1 LIDALE
7 HYGPVED
14 VSIFHDPRPT
24 RNKRYAF
31 AKFAYRDD
39 AIKAYVVSC
48 TLFFMLLKIRKQ
60 RPSSLQTSIASNH

>member
-7 HYGPVED
+7 QYGPVED

-24 RNKRYAF
+24 SRTKRYAF

-39 AIKAYVVSC
+39 AIKAYVVSYI
-48 TLFFMLLKIRKQ
+48 LLHFV
-60 RPSSLQTSIASNH
+60 LQP